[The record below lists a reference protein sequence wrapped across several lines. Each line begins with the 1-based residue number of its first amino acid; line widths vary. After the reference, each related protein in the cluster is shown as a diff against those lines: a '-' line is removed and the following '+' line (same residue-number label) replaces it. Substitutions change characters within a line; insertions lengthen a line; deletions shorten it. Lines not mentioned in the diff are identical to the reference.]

1 MKDRK
6 AFVIVDMQN
15 DYCHPDGAYPRHGLR
30 CLSLESAVVAT
41 AAFAAR
47 CKRHG
52 VPMIHLRMAFNVDKV
67 NYPIDAGLIVETSRP
82 FLRHEGLRRGTW
94 GAEFLEEIP
103 PGDYVIDKTRYS
115 GFHNTALE
123 ALLRGLEVDTVM
135 LAGVVTNVCVE
146 ATARDAFHRDFGF
159 IVLRDC
165 VAAFTAEA
173 QEASLKTLQIFG
185 RVATSE
191 DIELQDARH
200 VAETKDVRAVAA
212 E

>member
-1 MKDRK
+1 MPS
-6 AFVIVDMQN
+6 F
-15 DYCHPDGAYPRHGLR
+15 
-30 CLSLESAVVAT
+30 
-41 AAFAAR
+41 
-47 CKRHG
+47 
-52 VPMIHLRMAFNVDKV
+52 
-67 NYPIDAGLIVETSRP
+67 SRR
-82 FLRHEGLRRGTW
+82 F
-94 GAEFLEEIP
+94 P